1 MTNSKHPL
9 PLRPAKRK
17 PSYPVAAP
25 AEATHVNRGGRGNLP
40 DGLIW
45 LYGRHAVEAAIRN
58 PNRQKLRFLSTGSA
72 ARGFAGRLPVTPL
85 KMEIVDSQELTRLL
99 PAGAVH
105 QGMGLQVKPLAEP
118 DLAEICARRPDSG
131 PRIVVLL
138 DQVSDPQNAGAILRS
153 CAVFGALALIMTQRN
168 APPASGVLAK
178 AASGALDLVPL
189 LREVNLAR
197 ALDQL
202 AELGFWRIGLDAQ
215 APQPVADIDLS
226 GDIAVVLGAEGEGM
240 RQLTTRKCDF
250 LARLP
255 ACSGLASLNVSN
267 AAAVMLY
274 EITRRRISA

>member
-1 MTNSKHPL
+1 MIKRKHPVHPQ
-9 PLRPAKRK
+9 PLKPKSSDPRAVPAD
-17 PSYPVAAP
+17 
-25 AEATHVNRGGRGNLP
+25 ATRGNGP
-40 DGLIW
+40 EGLVW

-72 ARGFAGRLPVTPL
+72 ARSLAGRLPLSPL
-85 KMEIVDSQELTRLL
+85 NPEIVDSQELTRLL

-105 QGMGLQVKPLAEP
+105 QGMGLQVKPLEEP
-118 DLAEICARRPDSG
+118 SLADICARRPDSG

-138 DQVSDPQNAGAILRS
+138 DQVSDPQNVGAILRS
-153 CAVFGALALIMTQRN
+153 CAVFGALALIVTQRN

-189 LREVNLAR
+189 LREINLAR
-197 ALDQL
+197 TLDQL
-202 AELGFWRIGLDAQ
+202 AELGFWRVGLDEH
-215 APQPVADIDLS
+215 APQPVAEIDLS

-240 RQLTTRKCDF
+240 RQLTARKCDF

-255 ACSGLASLNVSN
+255 ARASLASLNVSN

-274 EITRRRISA
+274 EITRRRTSV